1 MNAIT
6 TRLVLLSLAIALGF
20 TLLAALGLQRAFE
33 QAAEQ
38 ALEQRLQGELYLLM
52 AQAEVDDSGRLQMPQ
67 RLPLPEWM
75 LPVSGRYAWILDERG
90 RVLWAAPSTRGSGLS
105 LPRAVPATLLH
116 RDGHYLLGRLVRWE
130 LEDRSVPLAFVVAE
144 DEAPLVAE
152 VAHFRGTLLRWLGVM
167 AVLLSLALGIGLWL
181 GLAPL
186 RRAGR
191 EVEEIESG
199 QRERLE
205 GNYPREIRGLTQR
218 INRLLEHQQRQQQR
232 WRHAL
237 GDLAHSLKTPLAV
250 ILGLAERSE
259 DSELR
264 DQARRMD
271 RIIQYQLQ
279 RAGRAG
285 QALEQPAVLLAGPV
299 QRLLRTLQKVHAE
312 RGLAFEPDLPE
323 TLRVRLNED
332 DLMELLGNLLDNAAK
347 WARSRVR
354 ITARQEGNQ
363 VRIRIEDDGPG
374 IPAEAREAIL
384 ARGMRLDEQRPGQ
397 GIGLAVAAEIAAE
410 AGGGLDIGAAD
421 TGGARIEVRL
431 PAG

>member
-6 TRLVLLSLAIALGF
+6 TRLVLLSLVIALGF
-20 TLLAALGLQRAFE
+20 TVLAALGLQRAFE

-75 LPVSGRYAWILDERG
+75 LPVSGRYAWILDDRG
-90 RVLWAAPSTRGSGLS
+90 QVLWAAPSTRGSGLS
-105 LPRAVPATLLH
+105 PPQTIPIELLH
-116 RDGHYLLGRLVRWE
+116 RDSRYLLGRSVRWE
-130 LEDRSVPLAFVVAE
+130 LENRSVPLGFVVAE
-144 DEAPLVAE
+144 DDGPLAAE
-152 VAHFRGTLLRWLGVM
+152 VARFRTTLLFWLGVM

-199 QRERLE
+199 HRERLQ
-205 GNYPREIRGLTQR
+205 GDYPREIRGLTRR

-259 DSELR
+259 DDELR
-264 DQARRMD
+264 DQAQRMD

-285 QALEQPAVLLAGPV
+285 QALEQPAVPLAGPV
-299 QRLLRTLQKVHAE
+299 HRLLRTLQKVHAE
-312 RGLAFEPDLPE
+312 RGLAFEQDLPE

-354 ITARQEGNQ
+354 ITARQEGHQ
-363 VRIRIEDDGPG
+363 ARIRIEDDGPG

-397 GIGLAVAAEIAAE
+397 GIGLAVAAEIATE

>member
-1 MNAIT
+1 
-6 TRLVLLSLAIALGF
+6 
-20 TLLAALGLQRAFE
+20 
-33 QAAEQ
+33 
-38 ALEQRLQGELYLLM
+38 
-52 AQAEVDDSGRLQMPQ
+52 
-67 RLPLPEWM
+67 M
-75 LPVSGRYAWILDERG
+75 LPVSGRYAWILDDRG
-90 RVLWAAPSTRGSGLS
+90 QVLWAAPSTRGSGLS
-105 LPRAVPATLLH
+105 PPQTIPIELLH
-116 RDGHYLLGRLVRWE
+116 RDSRYLLGRSVRWE
-130 LEDRSVPLAFVVAE
+130 LENRSVPLGFVVAE
-144 DEAPLVAE
+144 DDGPLAAE
-152 VAHFRGTLLRWLGVM
+152 VARFRTTLLFWLGVM

-199 QRERLE
+199 HRERLQ
-205 GNYPREIRGLTQR
+205 GDYPREIRGLTRR

-259 DSELR
+259 DDELR
-264 DQARRMD
+264 DQAQRMD

-285 QALEQPAVLLAGPV
+285 QALEQPAVPLAGPV
-299 QRLLRTLQKVHAE
+299 HRLLRTLQKVHAE
-312 RGLAFEPDLPE
+312 RGLAFEQDLPE

-354 ITARQEGNQ
+354 ITARQEGHQ
-363 VRIRIEDDGPG
+363 ARIRIEDDGPG

-397 GIGLAVAAEIAAE
+397 GIGLAVAADIATE